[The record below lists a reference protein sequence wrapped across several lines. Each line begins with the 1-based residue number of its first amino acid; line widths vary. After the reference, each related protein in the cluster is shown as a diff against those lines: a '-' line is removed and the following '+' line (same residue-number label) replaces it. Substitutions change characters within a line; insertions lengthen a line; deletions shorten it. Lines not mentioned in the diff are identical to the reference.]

1 MPKKKRAIFVV
12 SIAIWFT
19 CGQADLFH
27 SLHVEEMESCVQDDV
42 PLGRLASW
50 PGGECGTGL
59 VDMVVDMV
67 VAMIVVYEKGI
78 FLGVFGKVELTTTI
92 RSEGCT
98 IQGG

>member
-1 MPKKKRAIFVV
+1 M
-12 SIAIWFT
+12 
-19 CGQADLFH
+19 
-27 SLHVEEMESCVQDDV
+27 HVEEMESCVQDDV